1 MLAGGQGT
9 VEIIETS
16 WLEFK
21 KKINPSIENFQGSK
35 FLNFSLDTYLYLD
48 DVDNE

>member
-21 KKINPSIENFQGSK
+21 KKINPSIEK
-35 FLNFSLDTYLYLD
+35 
-48 DVDNE
+48 EAPP